1 MRLSPL
7 RWVAAAILLFVATA
21 LAAQEFRID
30 DWRAYAL
37 LGSPGLEAGTDYA
50 AFTGHHGIQSDWLPD
65 EKLVAAYVEK
75 DASLLSHFQL
85 RVINLGAPL
94 PGLLGTPISKQ
105 IDDVVLASLT
115 RPHYDLASRANNHA
129 FDLGAE
135 GMRYYEQKLDAAGIR
150 IVGQRGFPVFH
161 WRVGAHRIDI
171 AALADVLDKP
181 DPDGWILLMSDA
193 NLEAAKREMQGADY
207 RIVLAHLGSASR
219 YPSPHEREQ
228 VMRLQKAGFDLVVA
242 TGAHFVKGVLV
253 EEGRPVAYG
262 LGDHFL
268 SVVYDPKTGTEP
280 VGMHLVSGFRDA
292 RLVPALRRSLP
303 QRPAAGHSGSSGRS
317 RVRRVRQDAEGALDG
332 GHFEVLLGRK
342 HVRNDG
348 ARSPRHDLDGRAPA
362 ASPAFRVRRP
372 AAAAPAARVGCG
384 GGHLRRGDRR
394 DAVSPA
400 VRPPASELRNRTRIE
415 PVAMKPFGTFSEEWT
430 TMKTGIQVPFF
441 RPDLTEAEIDEV
453 VAALVRAG

>member
-1 MRLSPL
+1 MRLSPF
-7 RWVAAAILLFVATA
+7 RCVVAAILLLFAPA
-21 LAAQEFRID
+21 LGAQAFRID
-30 DWRAYAL
+30 EWRAYAI
-37 LGSPGLEAGTDYA
+37 LGSPGLEPGTDYA

-65 EKLVAAYVEK
+65 GKITSDYVEQ

-228 VMRLQKAGFDLVVA
+228 VVRLQKAGFDLVVA

-292 RLVPALRRSLP
+292 RLVQLFVVPF
-303 QRPAAGHSGSSGRS
+303 H
-317 RVRRVRQDAEGALDG
+317 
-332 GHFEVLLGRK
+332 
-342 HVRNDG
+342 ND
-348 ARSPRHDLDGRAPA
+348 
-362 ASPAFRVRRP
+362 
-372 AAAAPAARVGCG
+372 
-384 GGHLRRGDRR
+384 LRRGILGPLDEAAFGEFVKTLKERSTADASKYYSDGSTFEMMVHGIRGMNWTDVRR
-394 DAVSPA
+394 LRPRHFVYGAQLLLRQRPEWVAGAGIFAAAIAVMLYRRRS
-400 VRPPASELRNRTRIE
+400 VRRRANS
-415 PVAMKPFGTFSEEWT
+415 GT
-430 TMKTGIQVPFF
+430 
-441 RPDLTEAEIDEV
+441 
-453 VAALVRAG
+453 ALESSQSR